1 MGKLDYLDA
10 LRRAMAGISA
20 EAQAKTLAYYEQRFV
35 DGVAA
40 GRTEQDIAAELDDPK
55 KIAMTLRASVHMRSF
70 EQKKNPAN
78 MLRLLVSIAGLA
90 IFNLFMVVPALVYAA
105 FLAILYA
112 AGLAFYVAGIAITAS
127 GLSGAT
133 ELVLDGPFREM
144 ILRNSSEEERDKLQV
159 TVSIGEDGVQF
170 HQARVDND
178 ERPQAEADSAA
189 AILDAGDVV
198 EKAIAST
205 GEAASVA
212 REAGDAV
219 RNAAHEAAAAARG
232 AAQEAAA
239 AARAAGSVAKQRS
252 VVRRAE
258 EAAGRG
264 VRITTE
270 LEPGSRTTQ
279 TFFGLGIVLAGIV
292 IFLLCLVITKYT
304 MIGIRRYVDMNV
316 SLLKGN

>member
-1 MGKLDYLDA
+1 MHKATIMGKLDYLDA

-20 EAQAKTLAYYEQRFV
+20 DTQAKTLAYYEQRFV

-40 GRTEQDIAAELDDPK
+40 GRTEAEVAAELDDPK
-55 KIAMTLRASVHMRSF
+55 KIAMTLRASVHMHSF

-78 MLRLLVSIAGLA
+78 LMRLLVSVVGLA
-90 IFNLFMVVPALVYAA
+90 IFNLFMVVPALVYASL
-105 FLAILYA
+105 LAILYA
-112 AGLAFYVAGIAITAS
+112 VGLAFYVAGIAITAS
-127 GLSGAT
+127 GLAGAN
-133 ELVLDGPFREM
+133 ELVLDGPFRDM
-144 ILRNSSEEERDKLQV
+144 ILSHASEEERDKLQAIV
-159 TVSIGEDGVQF
+159 TIGEDGVHFRQERLDRDAVKDAVREA
-170 HQARVDND
+170 HAAVD
-178 ERPQAEADSAA
+178 EVGEA
-189 AILDAGDVV
+189 V
-198 EKAIAST
+198 EQAIASS

-219 RNAAHEAAAAARG
+219 RAAASATAAR
-232 AAQEAAA
+232 
-239 AARAAGSVAKQRS
+239 KPS

-279 TFFGLGIVLAGIV
+279 TLFGLGIVLAGIV
-292 IFLLCLVITKYT
+292 VFLLCLLITKYT
-304 MIGIRRYVDMNV
+304 LIGIRRYVDMNV